1 LIDITRGKVLIKGIV
16 FLDFRCDM
24 AYKLVLADSSPSV
37 QKVVRMAFAAP
48 DFEVYTFEDGLEAL
62 SQLGEI
68 GPDALLLSLSLPLKD
83 GYEVGR
89 DLVGREDFKKMGL
102 IFLKNAFEPVDPDKI
117 RGLEYDALVQKPFD
131 SERLAVL
138 VRDLIDRKKGPHS
151 YPEESMIEE
160 MPPTGSL
167 PPPEDSNLPLSPLD
181 EDSEERI
188 KAVVR
193 EEILAMERELEKR
206 LRISLLAELKRWLE
220 KGEKPSP

>member
-1 LIDITRGKVLIKGIV
+1 
-16 FLDFRCDM
+16 M
-24 AYKLVLADSSPSV
+24 AYKLILADSSPSV

-48 DFEVYTFEDGLEAL
+48 DFEVYAFEDGLEAV

-89 DLVGREDFKKMGL
+89 ELAGREDFKKMGL
-102 IFLKNAFEPVDPDKI
+102 IFLKNIFEPVDPDRI
-117 RGLEYDALVQKPFD
+117 RGLEYDAIVQKPFD
-131 SERLAVL
+131 SERLALL
-138 VRDLIDRKKGPHS
+138 VRDLIDRKKGPHT
-151 YPEESMIEE
+151 YPEEFMIEE

-167 PPPEDSNLPLSPLD
+167 PAPEDPGPQFSPVD
-181 EDSEERI
+181 EDVEEKI

-193 EEILAMERELEKR
+193 EEILATERELEKR
-206 LRISLLAELKRWLE
+206 LRASLLAELKGWLE

>member
-1 LIDITRGKVLIKGIV
+1 
-16 FLDFRCDM
+16 M
-24 AYKLVLADSSPSV
+24 PYKLVLADSSPSV
-37 QKVVRMAFAAP
+37 QKVVRMAFSAP
-48 DFEVYTFEDGLEAL
+48 DFEVYVFEDGLEAA

-83 GYEVGR
+83 GYELER
-89 DLVGREDFKKMGL
+89 DLAGREDFKKMGL
-102 IFLKNAFEPVDPDKI
+102 IFLKNAFEPIDPDRI
-117 RGLEYDALVQKPFD
+117 RGLEYDAIVQKPFD
-131 SERLAVL
+131 SERLALL

-160 MPPTGSL
+160 MPPTGPL
-167 PPPEDSNLPLSPLD
+167 PPPEDPDLPLPRVD
-181 EDSEERI
+181 EDVEEKI

-206 LRISLLAELKRWLE
+206 LRASLLAELKGWLE